1 MNMNSLFPAAKQAVA
16 AVVNATAAVSASIPS
31 VDASGAAGG
40 AGASASSS
48 NSSKKANRCHGQDC
62 RRKLGLM
69 PLHCRCGHDFCSEH
83 IGSSAHACTYD
94 YKGENVKLL
103 TERMDMKGL
112 SVKLEMI

>member
-1 MNMNSLFPAAKQAVA
+1 MNSLLPAAKQAVA
-16 AVVNATAAVSASIPS
+16 AMANATATVSASIPP
-31 VDASGAAGG
+31 VDASGAVGG
-40 AGASASSS
+40 AGASASGSGS
-48 NSSKKANRCHGQDC
+48 AKKTNRCHGQDC
-62 RRKLGLM
+62 RKKLGIL

-112 SVKLEMI
+112 SVKLERI

>member
-31 VDASGAAGG
+31 ADASGAG
-40 AGASASSS
+40 AGAGGG